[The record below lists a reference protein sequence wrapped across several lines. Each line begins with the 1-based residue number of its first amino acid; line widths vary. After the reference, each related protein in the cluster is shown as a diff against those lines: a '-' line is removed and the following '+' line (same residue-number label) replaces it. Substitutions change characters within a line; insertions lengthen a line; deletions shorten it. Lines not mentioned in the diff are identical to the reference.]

1 MPRMADPSEPP
12 MAEPADQGASM
23 IGKKVQVFW
32 PVDESYYTGTVYEYD
47 PASGE
52 HLVRYEDGDAEWL
65 RLGENDGQGPP
76 EVPSVPETPS
86 LDTPQ
91 ASPDRPMDGGMPQ
104 LPPQPG
110 APPALTYYTQH
121 GVPVY
126 SPQSGGG
133 HPGNVPGVVYA
144 MYPPPHGTPHRGEY
158 PPPPHQIA
166 PHAPP
171 LPASG
176 HDDSY
181 RGGGGP
187 PPPQHQPPSND
198 SRKKSG
204 PKAWTKE
211 EDATLLRLVQ
221 SMQMPMKWSVVAT
234 NLPGRTGKQCRE
246 RYVNHLN
253 PRLKTSDWNP
263 VEDSTIF
270 HLYSTT
276 GSHWS
281 SMSKVIPGRTDNGI
295 KNRYH
300 NLRRQVE
307 RDDENRQKKAA
318 LNKDYSEDIR
328 QDLIRP
334 VPEALQG
341 KFDSLWDF
349 ERGLPMLASETVV
362 SSEHDTKNYFGP
374 FVQAREG
381 QVCVRCG
388 FLLPSVQTG
397 REVCEKTGWCL
408 PCALLPPQLSG
419 NMLRECLSLRRE
431 KNLETRQVMEGWDLF
446 KTEHRQDEEEP
457 TAAA

>member
-1 MPRMADPSEPP
+1 
-12 MAEPADQGASM
+12 M

-65 RLGENDGQGPP
+65 RLGENDGQP
-76 EVPSVPETPS
+76 EQGQGSPDAPSVPETPS

-91 ASPDRPMDGGMPQ
+91 ASPDGMPQ
-104 LPPQPG
+104 LQPHPS
-110 APPALTYYTQH
+110 APPGLTYYTQH

-126 SPQSGGG
+126 SPQAGGG
-133 HPGNVPGVVYA
+133 HPSNVPGVVYA
-144 MYPPPHGTPHRGEY
+144 MYPPPHGPPHGGDY
-158 PPPPHQIA
+158 PPLPHQIA
-166 PHAPP
+166 QPP
-171 LPASG
+171 PPSSAR
-176 HDDSY
+176 DDSY
-181 RGGGGP
+181 HGGGP
-187 PPPQHQPPSND
+187 SQSND
-198 SRKKSG
+198 SRKKSNA
-204 PKAWTKE
+204 KAWTKE
-211 EDATLLRLVQ
+211 EDALLQRLVQ
-221 SMQMPMKWSVVAT
+221 SMQMPMKWSVVA
-234 NLPGRTGKQCRE
+234 NSLPGRTGKQCRE

-307 RDDENRQKKAA
+307 RDDESRQKKAS
-318 LNKDYSEDIR
+318 LNKDYSEFVR
-328 QDLIRP
+328 QDLIRK
-334 VPEALQG
+334 VPEALLG
-341 KFDSLWDF
+341 KFDSLWAF
-349 ERGLPMLASETVV
+349 ERGLPMLTTETVE
-362 SSEHDTKNYFGP
+362 SSEHDTKSYFGP
-374 FVQAREG
+374 FVQARDG

-388 FLLPSVQTG
+388 FIMPSVQTG

-408 PCALLPPQLSG
+408 PCAVLPPQLSG
-419 NMLRECLSLRRE
+419 NLLRECLSLRRE
-431 KNLETRQVMEGWDLF
+431 KVPELRQVIESWDL
-446 KTEHRQDEEEP
+446 KTEHRQDEANIA
-457 TAAA
+457 T